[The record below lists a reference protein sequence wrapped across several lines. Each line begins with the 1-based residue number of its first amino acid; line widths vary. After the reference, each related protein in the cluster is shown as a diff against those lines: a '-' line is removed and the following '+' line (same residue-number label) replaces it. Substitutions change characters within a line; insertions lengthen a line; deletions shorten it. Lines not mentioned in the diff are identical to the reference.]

1 MYFLSSEF
9 HCKNPFLK
17 KLQDTDAMKA
27 IWAERAV
34 GKEDEASLGKR
45 LIKDYF
51 NGNDI
56 GLYARKKFQRE
67 KLEERFLN
75 LESHEDHKE
84 LKERFQHT
92 VVGKLSK
99 ITGNLAGWEE
109 EEAED
114 VEGNEQYSDGVEE
127 TDYDNEQSD
136 DENNFDEATY
146 NSP

>member
-17 KLQDTDAMKA
+17 KMQDTEALQA
-27 IWAERAV
+27 IWMENGRDKLEE
-34 GKEDEASLGKR
+34 GSLGKR

-51 NGNDI
+51 SGNDI
-56 GLYARKKFQRE
+56 GLYARKQFQRE
-67 KLEERFLN
+67 KLAERFQELKA
-75 LESHEDHKE
+75 HEDHKE
-84 LKERFQHT
+84 LKERFQT
-92 VVGKLSK
+92 SLVGKLTK

-114 VEGNEQYSDGVEE
+114 VDGNDQYSDGAEE
-127 TDYDNEQSD
+127 SDYDNEQSD
-136 DENNFDEATY
+136 EENNYEGAEY